1 MKRSSWALMAALAA
15 PAAWAQSGPAT
26 IVYRCPGNVYTSS
39 SDLPAK
45 QAEEKGCKVIEG
57 APVTIVQTVKPV
69 ARPKEPIA
77 SGPREGRSTEGRGT
91 EGRVDPNAQRQRD
104 SDARRLLEGELQRE
118 EGRLADLKREFN
130 NGEPERQGGE
140 RNAQRYLDRV
150 AEMRAA
156 IARKEEDVAAIRR
169 ELAKL
174 PQ

>member
-1 MKRSSWALMAALAA
+1 
-15 PAAWAQSGPAT
+15 
-26 IVYRCPGNVYTSS
+26 
-39 SDLPAK
+39 
-45 QAEEKGCKVIEG
+45 
-57 APVTIVQTVKPV
+57 
-69 ARPKEPIA
+69 
-77 SGPREGRSTEGRGT
+77 
-91 EGRVDPNAQRQRD
+91 
-104 SDARRLLEGELQRE
+104 LLEGELQRE